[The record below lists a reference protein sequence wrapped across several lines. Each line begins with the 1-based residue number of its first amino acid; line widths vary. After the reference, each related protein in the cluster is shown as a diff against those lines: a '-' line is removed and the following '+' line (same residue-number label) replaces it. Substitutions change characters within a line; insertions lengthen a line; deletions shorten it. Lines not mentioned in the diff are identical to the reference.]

1 MFSQLKDNFIRGKSF
16 QPKFSN
22 KKITLSFIG
31 SFIAIFLLGIISIQ
45 QNQTLLI
52 APFGASTVLLFGIS
66 NSPLA
71 QPRNLILGNIFG
83 AISAVLSVNILGLS
97 YISCA
102 IAVSIAIS
110 LGQIFRCLHPP
121 AGAIAVLGVISNAKM
136 LYVITPVLTGS
147 ILLLILAI
155 MFNKIFKVNPS
166 YPIHWF

>member
-83 AISAVLSVNILGLS
+83 AISAVLSVKILGLS

>member
-83 AISAVLSVNILGLS
+83 AITAVFSVKILGIS
-97 YISCA
+97 YLSCA
-102 IAVSIAIS
+102 IAVSISIS

>member
-83 AISAVLSVNILGLS
+83 AISAVLSVKILGLS

-102 IAVSIAIS
+102 IAVSIAIT

>member
-83 AISAVLSVNILGLS
+83 AISAVFSVKILGLS

>member
-83 AISAVLSVNILGLS
+83 AISAVLSVKILGLS

-102 IAVSIAIS
+102 IAVSIAIC

>member
-22 KKITLSFIG
+22 KKIILSFIG

-83 AISAVLSVNILGLS
+83 AISAVLSVKILGLS

-102 IAVSIAIS
+102 IAVSIAIC